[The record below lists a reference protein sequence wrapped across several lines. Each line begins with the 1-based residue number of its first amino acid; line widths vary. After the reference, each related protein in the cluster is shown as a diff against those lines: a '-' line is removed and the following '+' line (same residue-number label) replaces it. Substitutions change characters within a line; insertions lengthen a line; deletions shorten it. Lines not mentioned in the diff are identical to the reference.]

1 MVAAL
6 GGKESAYMRMSPLEG
21 LGDFR
26 TLAGSGRLTSPAFSS
41 YTQGG
46 MLGRLNSPAGISLR
60 SLASSTLSQQ
70 SHVQNISNPIGT
82 LGKIAVSPVSQNP
95 SLFQGVPSSLEL
107 DQLQQNK
114 CMTRVGDFKPL
125 DDSRVFNAANGFADT
140 RSTLINNSTLTGDPS
155 GGPMNVL
162 QVNSQQGNAAGFLDQ
177 SSVNLSSFNSEPL
190 NIDVGGTSNFL
201 DPARCNE
208 NWQSAVQLSK
218 FHPNCLPTTESFGQ
232 GQFSS
237 VQDNNSSAGPHQN
250 PLRFTSPLE
259 DSRGGMRCQE
269 SMVGQQ
275 NISQAPQQRWAET
288 RQIYS
293 DNSNNMLNT
302 MNSPH
307 VSVTGAGNPLMHSM
321 GENGAGDGRMDICL
335 TGPSTA
341 GGSAFMQHAEI
352 EKPNTGSRTRSN
364 GDYMME
370 QTKTRGGGL
379 VAQGYDL
386 DDFMN
391 SMIKRVWFLVFPH
404 MSVSFIYILS
414 SLLFKDPKR
423 DL

>member
-26 TLAGSGRLTSPAFSS
+26 TLAGSGRLASPAFSS

-60 SLASSTLSQQ
+60 SLASSALAQQ
-70 SHVQNISNPIGT
+70 SHVQNLSNPIGT
-82 LGKIAVSPVSQNP
+82 LGKMHSAVSPASQNT

-107 DQLQQNK
+107 DQLQHNK
-114 CMTRVGDFKPL
+114 CLTRLGDFKPL
-125 DDSRVFNAANGFADT
+125 EDSRAFSTNGFADT
-140 RSTLINNSTLTGDPS
+140 RSTLINSSTLTGDQS
-155 GGPMNVL
+155 GMNVL

-201 DPARCNE
+201 DPGRCNE

-218 FHPNCLPTTESFGQ
+218 FHPNCLPTTNESFSQ
-232 GQFSS
+232 GQFAS
-237 VQDNNSSAGPHQN
+237 VQDNNSSAGRHQQSS
-250 PLRFTSPLE
+250 PLGFTSPLD
-259 DSRGGMRCQE
+259 DSRGGIRCQE
-269 SMVGQQ
+269 GMVGQ

-293 DNSNNMLNT
+293 DNSNNILST

-307 VSVTGAGNPLMHSM
+307 VSVNGAGNPLMQSM
-321 GENGAGDGRMDICL
+321 GENGTSDGRMDICL
-335 TGPSTA
+335 TGHSTA

-352 EKPNTGSRTRSN
+352 EKPNTASRTRSN
-364 GDYMME
+364 GDYIME
-370 QTKTRGGGL
+370 QTKTRGGL

-391 SMIKRVWFLVFPH
+391 SMIKRVLYFPT
-404 MSVSFIYILS
+404 
-414 SLLFKDPKR
+414 SLFPVYTLFCLLHVHP
-423 DL
+423 